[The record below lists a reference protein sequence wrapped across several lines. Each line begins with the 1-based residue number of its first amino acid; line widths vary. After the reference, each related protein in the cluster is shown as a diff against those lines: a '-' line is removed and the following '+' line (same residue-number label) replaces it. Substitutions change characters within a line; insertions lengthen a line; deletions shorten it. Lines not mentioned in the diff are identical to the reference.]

1 MSHSPGA
8 GPAALRM
15 LVTHLLATTDA
26 ERLEAGVDLGNVPA
40 QRALRHVGFEFEGVL
55 RGVDRMVFGL
65 LRADVAPTER
75 RGLALGDGVALAESL
90 PGERERFYAGGPG
103 DFESDPDDRPRLT
116 GPSRGT
122 VVSELASEP
131 MSQGDRERRIRACE
145 ETS

>member
-1 MSHSPGA
+1 
-8 GPAALRM
+8 M

-65 LRADVAPTER
+65 LRADVAPAER
-75 RGLALGDGVALAESL
+75 RVLALGDGVALAESL
-90 PGERERFYAGGPG
+90 PGERERFYAGGTG

-116 GPSRGT
+116 GPTRGT

-131 MSQGDRERRIRACE
+131 MSQGDRERQDRACE
-145 ETS
+145 GLS